1 MSKILLLKKLG
12 LLLDEIRNYEDSKVK
27 DKIEEYENEIL
38 KLKESLKEYIMNA
51 NKEIDNVNI
60 FSKINLSK
68 YKLTTKK
75 ELDKQFELCYKY
87 IINYIKNKV
96 LFL

>member
-12 LLLDEIRNYEDSKVK
+12 LLLDEIRNYEDSKIK

-38 KLKESLKEYIMNA
+38 KLKESLKEYIIDA

-68 YKLTTKK
+68 L
-75 ELDKQFELCYKY
+75 
-87 IINYIKNKV
+87 
-96 LFL
+96 